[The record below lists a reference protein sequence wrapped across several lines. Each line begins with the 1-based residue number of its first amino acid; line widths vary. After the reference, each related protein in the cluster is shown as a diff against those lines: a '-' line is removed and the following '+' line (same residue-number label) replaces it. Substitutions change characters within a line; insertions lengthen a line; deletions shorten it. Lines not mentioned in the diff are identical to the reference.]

1 MAVSVSEGKNI
12 FEMNKDELRQYNET
26 KLLEFKEL
34 FLTTDMPVDDIY
46 LKIGVSKNDATYRY
60 INGSR
65 KSLGLSAKTRNVNFE
80 IKEQSSKERYAEL
93 EDFYQQFK
101 ELWESDPKMSKSRAS
116 QLLGKHQTK
125 ERIRYVPKGKYR
137 VVRYADD
144 FLIFAKNENDIRAIP
159 DIIQPYLEVRG
170 LTLAE
175 DKTSFTTTFNG
186 FDFLGFNVKIE
197 NTNKCIMKLFF
208 S

>member
-1 MAVSVSEGKNI
+1 MDYTS
-12 FEMNKDELRQYNET
+12 
-26 KLLEFKEL
+26 
-34 FLTTDMPVDDIY
+34 
-46 LKIGVSKNDATYRY
+46 Y
-60 INGSR
+60 I
-65 KSLGLSAKTRNVNFE
+65 T
-80 IKEQSSKERYAEL
+80 
-93 EDFYQQFK
+93 
-101 ELWESDPKMSKSRAS
+101 
-116 QLLGKHQTK
+116 
-125 ERIRYVPKGKYR
+125 KGKYR

-159 DIIQPYLEVRG
+159 DIMQPYLEVRG

-197 NTNKCIMKLFF
+197 NTNKCIMKPSKDSMKAARHNIGYIFNSMNGHNVGELIDKLNPVIEGIAEYWKPMVSSKAFKER